1 MKTACCFCAHQ
12 FGSWHFDL
20 RHFAIVD
27 AGASFA
33 HFVVAIDF
41 DDYCTLII
49 IKAVD
54 SAEASLGS
62 VTLFDS

>member
-1 MKTACCFCAHQ
+1 MKMACCFCAHQ
-12 FGSWHFDL
+12 FGSWRFDL
-20 RHFAIVD
+20 RHFAIVA
-27 AGASFA
+27 AGASFV
-33 HFVVAIDF
+33 HFVDAIDF
-41 DDYCTLII
+41 DCTLII